1 MIIEPVDRAD
11 EALRLPKGETPMP
24 LVLHSKVHS
33 NTSIPRDT
41 QVLYDVVCSREHG
54 TKRRRRERVESSR
67 NLRKKRGGSLPAC
80 LRAPRKVGNAR
91 AQTRPSPA
99 MRSVCVRDLGSY
111 LCAGTCPMA
120 LRGSSDVLLARRHLV
135 GSEFETPGAAAP
147 GGVGVAPGWARNTFN
162 QA

>member
-1 MIIEPVDRAD
+1 M
-11 EALRLPKGETPMP
+11 
-24 LVLHSKVHS
+24 
-33 NTSIPRDT
+33 
-41 QVLYDVVCSREHG
+41 REG
-54 TKRRRRERVESSR
+54 VESSR
-67 NLRKKRGGSLPAC
+67 NLEKKEKGGSLLLPAC

-147 GGVGVAPGWARNTFN
+147 GGGGSCARLGTEHL
-162 QA
+162 